1 VSVRNGRHLWKLAV
15 SVLLA
20 GLLFAWFLWQAPLSE
35 VAQSLLHAR
44 LRLVLATVLVALLT
58 YAIRALRW
66 GLILRPVGKAGTANL
81 LGCTAA
87 GFATSTVLP
96 ARAGEIVRPLL
107 LTARTGLPAAAT
119 LASILTERLLDGATV
134 LILFAGGVVFARS
147 SLSAGSLGLL
157 RDAAVLTTAVLVMAI
172 VVVIILLRHRAWTVS
187 HLASIAPQRF
197 RSRVERFLHHL
208 LDGLEV
214 LRSPRRLAEIAIWS
228 LGLWLVIGWQ
238 VVLLGWAFGIPMNLG
253 QAFVV
258 IAISVIGL
266 AVPTPAGVGGF
277 HAAIQFGL
285 VHFLGTDPATATAY
299 ALVHHA
305 ICFFPITVLGLAYLG
320 GVGFSLGRVR
330 ELRAE
335 AQPLPESR

>member
-1 VSVRNGRHLWKLAV
+1 MREKSGRHLWKLLISITLAAV
-15 SVLLA
+15 
-20 GLLFAWFLWQAPLSE
+20 LFAWFLWQAPLAE
-35 VAQSLLHAR
+35 VGRSLLQAR
-44 LRLVLATVLVALLT
+44 LGLVLSSLAVALVT
-58 YAIRALRW
+58 YALRALRW

-119 LASILTERLLDGATV
+119 LASILTERLLDGGAV
-134 LILFAGGVVFARS
+134 LLLFAGGVVFAQS
-147 SLSAGSLGLL
+147 SLAAGSLTAL
-157 RDAAVLTTAVLVMAI
+157 RDAALLTTAGLAVAVA
-172 VVVIILLRHRAWTVS
+172 VVFFLLRHRSATVGR
-187 HLASIAPQRF
+187 LAALAPARF
-197 RSRVERFLHHL
+197 RTRAERFLHHL

-214 LRSPRRLAEIAIWS
+214 LRNPLRLVEITVWS
-228 LGLWLVIGWQ
+228 LGLWTVIALQ
-238 VVLLGWAFGIPMNLG
+238 VVLLAWAFGIPMNLG
-253 QAFVV
+253 EAFVV
-258 IAISVIGL
+258 VAVSVIGL

-285 VHFLGTDPATATAY
+285 VHFLGADPATATAF

-320 GVGFSLGRVR
+320 AVGLSLGRVR
-330 ELRAE
+330 ALQGE
-335 AQPLPESR
+335 AQAQPEAR